1 MKFDLLSECP
11 ALAPILSTSIASTVL
26 VDPEGYAER
35 MGRENANRALG
46 EVNRV
51 MAAIYEE
58 FWDISFPK
66 FIAQVPQEF
75 DGQFSSLKAEF
86 PNFSDL
92 FDRFEGACFRG
103 LLRKSRAIPSLKV
116 LVAGPPGIGKT
127 LVLQRIAEILGLHLH
142 RISMNALM
150 GAFELRGTGRQWKSP
165 YPGEIAKC
173 FKKSPVA
180 NPIVLLDEI
189 DKGVTRGE
197 AYGRPLDTLLD
208 LMEETTG
215 KLFHDECL
223 DVDID
228 VTHAIYIATA
238 NDLHLLPEPLISR
251 FTVVEAHAPSAN
263 QMKSVIANI
272 FSNLNEKEGNVFAP
286 TLPAALIEA
295 LKLGTP
301 RDAKHFLDCAMNAA
315 AKRAIKQGLSAHQ
328 IPIAIEP
335 IDMPKFQRNGRQS
348 IGFIPQN

>member
-11 ALAPILSTSIASTVL
+11 ALAPFLSTSIASTVL

-58 FWDISFPK
+58 FWDIAFPK
-66 FIAQVPQEF
+66 VIAQVPQKF
-75 DGQFSSLKAEF
+75 DSQFASLKAEF
-86 PNFSDL
+86 PNFSGLLDHI
-92 FDRFEGACFRG
+92 EGACFRG
-103 LLRKSRAIPSLKV
+103 MLRKSCAVPSMKI

-127 LVLQRIAEILGLHLH
+127 LVLQHIAEILGLHLH

-197 AYGRPLDTLLD
+197 SYGRPMDTLLD
-208 LMEETTG
+208 LMEESTG
-215 KLFHDECL
+215 KVFHDECL
-223 DVDID
+223 DIDID
-228 VTHAIYIATA
+228 VTHALYIATA
-238 NDLHLLPEPLISR
+238 NDIHLLPEPLLSR
-251 FTVVEAHAPSAN
+251 FVIVEVHAPNAD
-263 QMKSVIANI
+263 QMKSVIEKI
-272 FSNLNEKEGNVFAP
+272 FSDLIEKEGNAFAP
-286 TLPAALIEA
+286 DLPSAIVEA
-295 LKLGTP
+295 LKRGTP
-301 RDAKHFLDCAMNAA
+301 RDAKLVLDCVLNAA
-315 AKRAIKQGLSAHQ
+315 AKRAVKEGIVGGYTPIKITAG
-328 IPIAIEP
+328 
-335 IDMPKFQRNGRQS
+335 DMPTTISRTKPS
-348 IGFIPQN
+348 IGFIP